1 MSLDRSKQQLELSNA
16 IFEVID
22 VLLPVVPS
30 PFKFPLEF
38 YTLKEKCKQYYEA
51 RERLKKTIDLAFECE
66 DPIALESHSMLG
78 LLLRDLEEVDWSNIS
93 TTPLEND
100 AFYEEKIAVIVSGCE
115 ELDMILPD
123 LCAKHRD
130 RIEQLAAKL
139 LTKSRQPSSEEAPDS
154 GADASAQTEDA
165 WMTVQNAIK
174 IVLSIAYYPHQDESR
189 SGETVRKELAR
200 AVNSGRIVRDSASP
214 PVRYLVTSVMEYA
227 NDKATELQRND
238 LE

>member
-78 LLLRDLEEVDWSNIS
+78 LLLRDLEEVDRSNMS

-100 AFYEEKIAVIVSGCE
+100 ASYEEKIAVIVSGCE
-115 ELDMILPD
+115 ELDRILPD

-154 GADASAQTEDA
+154 GADAIAQKEGD
-165 WMTVQNAIK
+165 WITVQNAID
-174 IVLSIAYYPHQDESR
+174 IVLSMAYNPHQDESR
-189 SGETVRKELAR
+189 SGETVRKELSR
-200 AVNSGRIVRDSASP
+200 AVNSGRIVRDSVSP

-238 LE
+238 HE

>member
-1 MSLDRSKQQLELSNA
+1 MSLDRSKQLLELSNE
-16 IFEVID
+16 IFRVID
-22 VLLPVVPS
+22 VLLPVAPS
-30 PFKFPLEF
+30 PFKFALRSSTF
-38 YTLKEKCKQYYEA
+38 QEKYNQGCEA
-51 RERLKKTIDLAFECE
+51 RDRLKKTIDLAFECE

-78 LLLRDLEEVDWSNIS
+78 LLLRDLEEVDWSNMS

-100 AFYEEKIAVIVSGCE
+100 ASDEEKFALIVSGCE
-115 ELDMILPD
+115 ELDRILPD

-154 GADASAQTEDA
+154 GADAIAQKEGD
-165 WMTVQNAIK
+165 WITVQNAIN

-200 AVNSGRIVRDSASP
+200 AVNSGRIVRDSVSP

-238 LE
+238 HE